1 MENAYKFISDKEP
14 SDAQL
19 KSLMTDVLI
28 EVKKRSLFANKKF
41 QLLQKEQ
48 IKEAKERFKAKNLAK

>member
-1 MENAYKFISDKEP
+1 MKNTYKFISDKEP

-19 KSLMTDVLI
+19 KSLMTDVLK
-28 EVKKRSLFANKKF
+28 EVKKRSIIANKKF

-48 IKEAKERFKAKNLAK
+48 IKQAKERFNAKNSAK

>member
-1 MENAYKFISDKEP
+1 MENTYKFISDKEP

-19 KSLMTDVLI
+19 KSLMTDVLK
-28 EVKKRSLFANKKF
+28 EVKKRSIIANKKF

-48 IKEAKERFKAKNLAK
+48 IKQAKERFNAKNSAK